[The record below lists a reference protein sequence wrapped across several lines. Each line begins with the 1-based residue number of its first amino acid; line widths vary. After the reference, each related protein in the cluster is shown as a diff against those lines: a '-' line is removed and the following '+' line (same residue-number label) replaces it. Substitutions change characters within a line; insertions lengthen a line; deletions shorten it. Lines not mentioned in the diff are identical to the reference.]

1 MSVGVQKRVL
11 GGGSWPWVTMS
22 LFVMVCLTWGTT
34 WLGIKLAVATVP
46 PMTAAGG
53 RFLLAFPVFVLL
65 AWRFKAPILWRQDQ
79 LGFFVIST
87 LGYFGVPYLLI
98 NVGELSI
105 SSGLAALIFSTM
117 PIWLLLFSVWF
128 LGAPIRLR
136 QVLGILL
143 GFFALVMI
151 LWEQGSFGYQN
162 IWGGVMLF
170 AAAIMHA
177 AYYVYA
183 KKHGAAI
190 HPLTLNTLPVG
201 VAALLLVS
209 VGWWVE
215 SPNVAEFSGLSVVA
229 LLYLSLVASVL
240 GFLAYF
246 QLLKQLSPITLSFVF
261 LIFPVVAVVLSV
273 WLEGKAVSLAFMAYL
288 GLLLLGFALTRVKAD
303 EGATS

>member
-1 MSVGVQKRVL
+1 MSQWMQKRML
-11 GGGSWPWVTMS
+11 GRWPWMTMG

-46 PMTAAGG
+46 PMTAAGL
-53 RFLLAFPVFVLL
+53 RFLLAFPVFMFL
-65 AWRFKAPILWRQDQ
+65 AWRFEAPILWRRDQ
-79 LGFFVIST
+79 LGFFALST

-98 NVGELSI
+98 NVGELSV

-117 PIWLLLFSVWF
+117 PMWLLVFSVWF
-128 LGAPIRLR
+128 LAAPICMR
-136 QVLGILL
+136 QVVGVLL
-143 GFFALVMI
+143 GFFALLMI
-151 LWEQGSFGYQN
+151 LHEQGSFAYEN

-183 KKHGAAI
+183 KKHGATI

-201 VAALLLVS
+201 VAALLLVG

-215 SPNVAEFSGLSVVA
+215 SPDVAAFSALSITA

-273 WLEGKAVSLAFMAYL
+273 WLEGKAVSLAFVGYL
-288 GLLLLGFALTRVKAD
+288 GLLLLGFALTKVKAD
-303 EGATS
+303 

>member
-1 MSVGVQKRVL
+1 MTISVEKKA
-11 GGGSWPWVTMS
+11 GSVWALPWVTAG
-22 LFVMVCLTWGTT
+22 LFVIVCLTWGTT
-34 WLGIKLAVATVP
+34 WLGIKLAVTTVP
-46 PMTAAGG
+46 PMLAAGL

-65 AWRFKAPILWRQDQ
+65 AWYFKAPILWAKGQW
-79 LGFFVIST
+79 GFFVAST
-87 LGYFGVPYLLI
+87 LGYFGLPYLLI

-117 PIWLLLFSVWF
+117 PIWLLIFSALF

-136 QVLGILL
+136 QVVGILL
-143 GFFALVMI
+143 GFFALAMI
-151 LWEQGSFGYQN
+151 LHQQGSFAYDN

-170 AAAIMHA
+170 TAAIMHA
-177 AYYVYA
+177 GYYVYA
-183 KKHGAAI
+183 KKNGAHI
-190 HPLTLNTLPVG
+190 HPLTLNTLPLG
-201 VAALLLVS
+201 VAAVLLVA

-215 SPNVAEFSGLSVVA
+215 SPTLADFSGMSIAA

-273 WLEGKAVSLAFMAYL
+273 WLEGKAVSAAFVGYLA
-288 GLLLLGFALTRVKAD
+288 LLLLGFALTK
-303 EGATS
+303 TK